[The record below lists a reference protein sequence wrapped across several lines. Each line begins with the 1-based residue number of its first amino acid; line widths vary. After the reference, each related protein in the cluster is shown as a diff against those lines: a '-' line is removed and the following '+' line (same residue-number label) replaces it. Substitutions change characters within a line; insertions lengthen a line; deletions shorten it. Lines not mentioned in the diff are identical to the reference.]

1 MEYLYFTISEV
12 MEWQRLQCGQSSMK
26 MSGKFF
32 RRPDDIPADVEFP
45 VWVSFRQD
53 ATMLPE
59 KGRVILELEIEE
71 SLITRVNFTKW
82 GMILNYSYIPA
93 DKADEKRHKELLEA
107 YGVSDTQA
115 YMSQFYPEIKRE
127 IRESWKRLF
136 DDDIQIG
143 SDGCYGNIWEVRR
156 EWVKNVIQ

>member
-1 MEYLYFTISEV
+1 MAKITVWSKQHENVWKVLQETGRYTVKREYIIKDLKEHSELV
-12 MEWQRLQCGQSSMK
+12 LDTYEWLVKNG
-26 MSGKFF
+26 
-32 RRPDDIPADVEFP
+32 PDY
-45 VWVSFRQD
+45 
-53 ATMLPE
+53 
-59 KGRVILELEIEE
+59 G
-71 SLITRVNFTKW
+71 
-82 GMILNYSYIPA
+82 

>member
-1 MEYLYFTISEV
+1 MAKITVWSKQHENVWKVLQETGRYTVKREYIIKDLKEHSELV
-12 MEWQRLQCGQSSMK
+12 LDTYEWLVKNG
-26 MSGKFF
+26 
-32 RRPDDIPADVEFP
+32 PDYGNKPADVEFP
-45 VWVSFRQD
+45 VWVSF
-53 ATMLPE
+53 
-59 KGRVILELEIEE
+59 
-71 SLITRVNFTKW
+71 RVNFTKW